1 MKFLL
6 SRVGGAV
13 VVLLLVSLILF
24 TMLKS
29 AAGDAADI
37 LLPDLATPE
46 DAARLRERWGLDQP
60 VAVQFARFIWNGLHL
75 DFGESFRFHQPVST
89 LIAERLPATIE
100 LALAATLA
108 AIAIGLA
115 AGLVSALYKG
125 RFPDAILS
133 LVSIAGVSAPSFWIG
148 IMLVL
153 IFSAELNWLPSGDRL
168 PYGMAPPRIT
178 GLLVL
183 DSLVAGQIGMAATAA
198 KHLLLPAATLAL
210 AMIGIITRITRSAI
224 IDVGQQEYI
233 FTAVAKG
240 LSLRRIVTRHLAP
253 NAAIPVVTIIGL
265 ELGSLLSGSIIVE
278 VVFSWPGL
286 GTLLFQAVSVR
297 DIPLVLGIVMTYTSI
312 FILLNTII
320 DLLYV
325 WIDPRIRLQ
334 GAA

>member
-1 MKFLL
+1 MKFIL
-6 SRVGGAV
+6 SRAGGAV
-13 VVLLLVSLILF
+13 LVLLLVSLILF

-60 VAVQFARFIWNGLHL
+60 VVVQFARFIWNGLHL
-75 DFGESFRFHQPVST
+75 DFGESFRFHQPVSQ

-108 AIAIGLA
+108 AIVIGIA

-125 RFPDAILS
+125 RFPDTVLS

-153 IFSAELNWLPSGDRL
+153 IFSAELNLLPSGDRL

-178 GLLVL
+178 GLLIP
-183 DSLVAGQIGMAATAA
+183 DSLLAGQIGLMAIAA

-210 AMIGIITRITRSAI
+210 AMIGITRITRSAI
-224 IDVGQQEYI
+224 IDVGQQEFI

-240 LSLRRIVTRHLAP
+240 LSLRRIVTGHLAP
-253 NAAIPVVTIIGL
+253 NAAIPIITIIGL

-312 FILLNTII
+312 FILLNTVI